1 MPTAE
6 AGRSPDHQPGH
17 DRRAPGFEM
26 TGEVV
31 LHRGQVITL
40 TRATFS
46 DPGGRPFERDVVRHP
61 GAVAVVAVTDTDA
74 VVLVHQYRPALDQ
87 WLLEVPAGT
96 CDVTDE
102 PGEATARRELAE
114 EAGYA
119 ARELRL
125 LTRCAI
131 TPGFCDEVST
141 LYLATGLTPVPVD
154 RQGIEEHHMRV
165 EAVPLSD
172 FDALVDDGTVIDAT
186 TILGVGLARR
196 HLAAD
201 RVNGRS

>member
-6 AGRSPDHQPGH
+6 VDRPPDHQPGH

-26 TGEVV
+26 SGEVV
-31 LHRGQVITL
+31 VHRGRVITL

-46 DPGGRPFERDVVRHP
+46 DPSGRSFDRDIVRHP
-61 GAVAVVAVTDTDA
+61 GAVAVVAVTDADA
-74 VVLVHQYRPALDQ
+74 VVLVHQYRPALDR

-96 CDVTDE
+96 CDVAGE

-131 TPGFCDEVST
+131 TPGFCDELST
-141 LYLATGLTPVPVD
+141 VYLATGLSPVPVD
-154 RQGIEEHHMRV
+154 RQGVEEHHMRV
-165 EAVPLSD
+165 EAVPLSG

-201 RVNGRS
+201 RVTG

>member
-6 AGRSPDHQPGH
+6 VDRSPDHQPGH
-17 DRRAPGFEM
+17 DRRPPGFEM
-26 TGEVV
+26 SGEVV
-31 LHRGQVITL
+31 VHQGRVITL

-46 DPGGRPFERDVVRHP
+46 DPSGRSFDRDIVRHP
-61 GAVAVVAVTDTDA
+61 GAVAVVAVTDADA
-74 VVLVHQYRPALDQ
+74 VVLVHQYRPALDR

-96 CDVTDE
+96 CDVAGE

-131 TPGFCDEVST
+131 TPGFCDELST
-141 LYLATGLTPVPVD
+141 VYLATGLSPVPVD
-154 RQGIEEHHMRV
+154 RQGVEEHHMRV
-165 EAVPLSD
+165 EAVPLSG

-201 RVNGRS
+201 RVTG